1 MKTNWTDAD
10 IPSQTGKTAVVTGA
24 NSGIGF
30 YAAQELARAGAEVIL
45 AVRNQPRGDEA
56 AAKIRKEVPGA
67 KLSVELAE
75 LSSLD
80 SVRAMAASIAAKHP
94 KLDILINNAALMM
107 MPKRDVTQDGFEV
120 QMGVNYL
127 SHFAL
132 TGLLLPNL
140 LASPQARV
148 VSLGSS
154 SIRVTKPAIS
164 DLQSEQEYKPLRTYA
179 KSKLAGVLFS
189 QELARRAK
197 GTNIVSAAAHPGFT
211 MTAGQNLD
219 AIGMFFTKLIAQPG
233 PHGAW
238 PILYAATEADVQPGK
253 YYGPKDMGG
262 MRGSPRI
269 EDLPPG
275 ADDAAAAKTLWEESE
290 KLTGVKYGLPG

>member
-10 IPSQTGKTAVVTGA
+10 IPSQAGKTAVVTGA

-30 YAAQELARAGAEVIL
+30 FAAQELARAGAEVIL
-45 AVRNQPRGDEA
+45 AVRNQARGDEA

-80 SVRAMAASIAAKHP
+80 SVRAMAAGIAAKHP
-94 KLDILINNAALMM
+94 KIDILINNAALMM
-107 MPKRDVTQDGFEV
+107 MPKREVTKDGFEL
-120 QMGVNYL
+120 QLGVNYL

-132 TGLLLPNL
+132 TGLLLPQL
-140 LASPQARV
+140 LAAPQARV
-148 VSLGSS
+148 ISLGSA
-154 SIRVTKPAIS
+154 SIRASKPSIT
-164 DLQSEQEYKPLRTYA
+164 DLQSEQEYKPLKSYA
-179 KSKLAGVLFS
+179 KTKLAGVLFS
-189 QELARRAK
+189 QELAKRAK
-197 GTNIVSAAAHPGFT
+197 GTNLISVAAHPGFT
-211 MTAGQNLD
+211 MTAGQNLGPV
-219 AIGMFFTKLIAQPG
+219 GMFFTKMMAQPG

-238 PILYAATEADVQPGK
+238 PILYGATEADVQPGK

-262 MRGSPRI
+262 MRGSPRV

-275 ADDAAAAKTLWEESE
+275 ADDAAGAKTLWEESE
-290 KLTGVKYGLPG
+290 RLTGVKFGLQG

>member
-10 IPSQTGKTAVVTGA
+10 IPDQTGKTAIVTGA

-45 AVRNQPRGDEA
+45 AVRNQGRGEEA
-56 AAKIRKEVPGA
+56 AAKIRREVPGA
-67 KLSVELAE
+67 KLSIELAE

-80 SVRAMAASIAAKHP
+80 SVRAMAAGIAARRP
-94 KLDILINNAALMM
+94 RIDILINNAALMM
-107 MPKRDVTQDGFEV
+107 MPKREVTQDGFEL

-132 TGLLLPNL
+132 TGLLSPNL

-154 SIRVTKPAIS
+154 SIRVTKPGID
-164 DLQSEQEYKPLRTYA
+164 DLQSEHSYKPLKTYA

-197 GTNIVSAAAHPGFT
+197 GTNLVSAAAHPGFA

-238 PILYAATEADVQPGK
+238 PILYAATESDVQPGQ
-253 YYGPKDMGG
+253 YFGPKDMGG
-262 MRGSPRI
+262 MRGSPRV
-269 EDLPPG
+269 EGLPPG
-275 ADDAAAAKTLWEESE
+275 ADDVAGAKMLWEESE
-290 KLTGVKYGLPG
+290 RLTGVRFALPG

>member
-10 IPSQTGKTAVVTGA
+10 IPSQQGKTAVVTGA

-30 YAAQELARAGAEVIL
+30 FAAQALARAGAEVIL
-45 AVRNQPRGDEA
+45 AVRNQARGEEA
-56 AAKIRKEVPGA
+56 AARIRKEVPGA
-67 KLSVELAE
+67 KLSVELGE

-94 KLDILINNAALMM
+94 KIDILINNAALMM
-107 MPKRDVTQDGFEV
+107 MPKRELTQDGFEL

-140 LASPQARV
+140 LAAPQARV
-148 VSLGSS
+148 VSLGSN
-154 SIRVTKPAIS
+154 SIRVSKPAIS
-164 DLQSEQEYKPLRTYA
+164 DLQSEQEYKPLKSYA
-179 KSKLAGVLFS
+179 KTKLAGVLFA
-189 QELARRAK
+189 QEFARRAK
-197 GTNIVSAAAHPGFT
+197 GTNLVSAAAHPGFT
-211 MTAGQNLD
+211 LTAGQNLGPV
-219 AIGMFFTKLIAQPG
+219 GMFFTKMMAQPG
-233 PHGAW
+233 PQGAW

-262 MRGSPRI
+262 MRGSPRV

-275 ADDAAAAKTLWEESE
+275 ADDAAGAKTLWEESE
-290 KLTGVKYGLPG
+290 KLTGVKFGLPG